1 MIIQPDHKVAER
13 HRRWIG
19 YALKRMAESVLS
31 RCKPEDHQAYLS
43 GFLAF
48 YRERQISDAEAFI
61 LLDAMPILPMD
72 WMGTEEVEQLLD
84 FARDF
89 LDRPVLEIHV
99 AILRF
104 LRYLTDRKE
113 KVESLAQRVVEILSR
128 LQLRGKKGLLFKV
141 KIVVDNWSLKEGE
154 QWEFGN
160 LYDEKTVSDI
170 LLENLK
176 AATPWIVKAVNIEY
190 LFMRAEEG
198 GGISVLQ
205 LATHFSNLLKVS
217 EQVTVR
223 HRAGEALVSLA
234 PMLTKDQRN
243 EVSIELI
250 KGLEIGEY
258 EFSKYIP
265 QYLGR
270 FALYLEP
277 DELDEFLLEIRRL
290 LVSANERVSCVAL
303 DTVGIMVRNYNVY
316 RSRFQEPQ
324 ERFRK
329 RQKTMLGF
337 LLSGLAN
344 YRDAVS
350 QEAVLVIGRSFFEE
364 EALNLEE
371 KKEIFQII
379 GKKFVALLESRETSE
394 LAFFNN
400 AASLNYIYRFIGEY
414 LFQYREFSFEEPRKI
429 AFFPGTY
436 DPFSLGHK
444 EIARMIRDLGF
455 TVYLALDEF
464 SWSKKT
470 QPHMIR
476 REIIA
481 MSVADEENIYV
492 FPDDRPVNI
501 ATPRDLL
508 KLRELFQGK
517 EVYMVAGSDVVE
529 NASSYQVPCVEN
541 SHSDLSRIF

>member
-1 MIIQPDHKVAER
+1 
-13 HRRWIG
+13 
-19 YALKRMAESVLS
+19 
-31 RCKPEDHQAYLS
+31 
-43 GFLAF
+43 
-48 YRERQISDAEAFI
+48 
-61 LLDAMPILPMD
+61 
-72 WMGTEEVEQLLD
+72 
-84 FARDF
+84 
-89 LDRPVLEIHV
+89 
-99 AILRF
+99 
-104 LRYLTDRKE
+104 
-113 KVESLAQRVVEILSR
+113 
-128 LQLRGKKGLLFKV
+128 
-141 KIVVDNWSLKEGE
+141 
-154 QWEFGN
+154 
-160 LYDEKTVSDI
+160 
-170 LLENLK
+170 
-176 AATPWIVKAVNIEY
+176 
-190 LFMRAEEG
+190 MRAKMG
-198 GGISVLQ
+198 GNVSILQ

-234 PMLTKDQRN
+234 PLLTKDQRN

-270 FALYLEP
+270 FVLYLEP
-277 DELDEFLLEIRRL
+277 DELDEFLLEIKRL
-290 LVSANERVSCVAL
+290 LISINERVSCVAL
-303 DTVGIMVRNYNVY
+303 DTVSIMVQRYNEY
-316 RSRFQEPQ
+316 RQRFQEPTD
-324 ERFRK
+324 RFLK
-329 RQKTMLGF
+329 RRKTMLGF

-350 QEAVLVIGRSFFEE
+350 QEAVLVIGHSFFEE
-364 EALNLEE
+364 EVLSLEE
-371 KKEIFQII
+371 KKDIFQII
-379 GKKFVALLESRETSE
+379 GKKFVALLENRETSE

-400 AASLNYIYRFIGEY
+400 AASLNNLYRFIGNY
-414 LFQYREFSFEEPRKI
+414 LFYYKEFSFEEPKKI

-476 REIIA
+476 REIIT

-501 ATPRDLL
+501 ATPSDLL
-508 KLRELFQGK
+508 KLRQLFQGK

-541 SHSDLSRIF
+541 SIQTFPHILIMRGKTRGTS